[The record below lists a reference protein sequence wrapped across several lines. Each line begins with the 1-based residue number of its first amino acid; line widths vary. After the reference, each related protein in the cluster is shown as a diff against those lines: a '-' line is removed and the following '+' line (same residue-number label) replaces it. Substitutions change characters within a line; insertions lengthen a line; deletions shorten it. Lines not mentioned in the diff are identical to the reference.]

1 MSPAKARCLGTHG
14 KQVIRQDPKEE
25 TGERSP
31 WVPQDETG
39 SNCLMLCL
47 KLIYLIEGVSGMPKS
62 SSIGRHFQKN
72 GARILNPALILG
84 LFKAPPH
91 GPSCSSWG

>member
-1 MSPAKARCLGTHG
+1 
-14 KQVIRQDPKEE
+14 
-25 TGERSP
+25 
-31 WVPQDETG
+31 
-39 SNCLMLCL
+39 MLCL

-84 LFKAPPH
+84 LFKAPPMALLVPR
-91 GPSCSSWG
+91 GDECSICCLPSAA